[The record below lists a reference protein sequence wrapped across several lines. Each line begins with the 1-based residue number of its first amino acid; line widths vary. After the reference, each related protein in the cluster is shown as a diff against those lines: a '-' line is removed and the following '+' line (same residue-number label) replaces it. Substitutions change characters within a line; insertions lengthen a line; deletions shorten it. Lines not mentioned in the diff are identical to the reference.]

1 MTADRAQSDSKAP
14 SAAAS
19 DTFSLISN
27 QKLVQLY
34 FSMLASRAL
43 QKHIEP
49 AAVAAPFPAAR
60 GQEAAAVGV
69 ALDLVRGDVLAPA
82 VWDNSPLSHIN
93 IRPSVATSVDHALRT
108 SLRAHKAKN
117 RKIAVA
123 FAPNQLDGPGL
134 DSGRLDKPWLEALD
148 RASTDRLPILFITW
162 RRPSSF
168 SGNGFKHPAPASR
181 KYTFPTITVDGCD
194 VVAVYRVA
202 SEAIEHARKDHGG
215 THIDC
220 IAEKGEDPI
229 HKMEQYLAGKGLPTS
244 DLKRQAAAARKQLD
258 HALSDSKT

>member
-1 MTADRAQSDSKAP
+1 MTADRAQTHSKAP
-14 SAAAS
+14 SAPAS
-19 DTFSLISN
+19 DVFSLISN
-27 QKLVQLY
+27 QKLVGLY

-43 QKHIEP
+43 QKHSAP
-49 AAVAAPFPAAR
+49 ATVSASFPAAR
-60 GQEAAAVGV
+60 GHEAAAVGV

-93 IRPSVATSVDHALRT
+93 IRPTVVASVDHALKA

-117 RKIAVA
+117 RKVSVA
-123 FAPNQLDGPGL
+123 FAPNQLD
-134 DSGRLDKPWLEALD
+134 SGWLEALD

-162 RRPSSF
+162 RRPSSLT
-168 SGNGFKHPAPASR
+168 GNGFKHSAPTSQ
-181 KYTFPTITVDGCD
+181 KYSFPTITVDGCD

-220 IAEKGEDPI
+220 IAEKGEEPI
-229 HKMEQYLAGKGLPTS
+229 RKMEQYLAGKGLFTS
-244 DLKRQAAAARKQLD
+244 ELKRQAAAAHKQLHD
-258 HALSDSKT
+258 ALSASKA